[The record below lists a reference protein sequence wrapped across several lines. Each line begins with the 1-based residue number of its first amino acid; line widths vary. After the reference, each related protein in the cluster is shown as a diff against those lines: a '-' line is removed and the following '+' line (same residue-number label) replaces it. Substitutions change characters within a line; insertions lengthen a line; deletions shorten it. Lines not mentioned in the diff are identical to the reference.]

1 MNATTD
7 PAGMFGV
14 ALLAVSTAILLSAWR
29 CALVAIGN
37 SVLVTI
43 TMAVARHSSLVFI
56 LHPRQQM
63 GAGEPDAAMLDVA
76 ARSTSTA
83 SIWPLHCQA
92 CQTSACEIGTSV
104 PSFAADHLAG
114 GLTFLVGSVIVATF
128 HEARLVEL
136 EGYATH
142 I

>member
-14 ALLAVSTAILLSAWR
+14 ALLAVSTAIVLSAWR

-43 TMAVARHSSLVFI
+43 TMARARHSSLVFI
-56 LHPRQQM
+56 LHPVQQM

-83 SIWPLHCQA
+83 SMAFALPVRHQPGRSGLRSRASPPAIWPA
-92 CQTSACEIGTSV
+92 VRPSSV
-104 PSFAADHLAG
+104 G
-114 GLTFLVGSVIVATF
+114 RVIVATF
-128 HEARLVEL
+128 MQV
-136 EGYATH
+136 G
-142 I
+142 